1 VQASKGGLAGSR
13 AGLRADPQRFTRP
26 AHGLGLADLHTAHLI
41 PIGSRRAGWQI
52 GPRGLMRLTRGLI
65 LKGSRDRLTGW
76 GLRIYT
82 THLIPIGSRRA
93 GWQIG
98 PHGLMRLTRGLILK
112 GSRDRLTDWGL
123 RIHTANLVLTVS
135 RRADWWVEPPGF
147 TRLTLRLG
155 SAPVRCCLT
164 SPALRQNARRS
175 QSLNLPDHLS
185 AVAHALNVA
194 QKCLTFARFH
204 ENRLHI
210 VQNCLTFGR
219 FRENRLHVGQNC
231 FIFG

>member
-1 VQASKGGLAGSR
+1 MQASKGGLAGSR

-52 GPRGLMRLTRGLI
+52 GPR
-65 LKGSRDRLTGW
+65 
-76 GLRIYT
+76 
-82 THLIPIGSRRA
+82 
-93 GWQIG
+93 
-98 PHGLMRLTRGLILK
+98 GLMRLTRGLILK

-210 VQNCLTFGR
+210 ALA
-219 FRENRLHVGQNC
+219 LHQTSHQES
-231 FIFG
+231 